1 MSKNFENFQNNQFK
15 SNNIINNVENGKE
28 NLTEEKPKKK
38 KEEKN
43 NSICQKRV
51 LRNSNEVT
59 QNELKEENLSSKNKI
74 KNLNKNIEEVEIENY
89 GQNILEDNNIF
100 YENDDNNSTIS
111 NLYLEINNFR
121 ENDENSSSEKLN
133 ELNCINLLKI
143 SANNSN
149 FNNNNYN
156 NYNDN
161 NQTNHLVISI
171 NEYITNNSKKKETNF
186 LSYESKLYN

>member
-1 MSKNFENFQNNQFK
+1 MR
-15 SNNIINNVENGKE
+15 
-28 NLTEEKPKKK
+28 
-38 KEEKN
+38 
-43 NSICQKRV
+43 ICQKKV

-74 KNLNKNIEEVEIENY
+74 KNLNKNIEEEEIGNY
-89 GQNILEDNNIF
+89 GQNILEDNNNF
-100 YENDDNNSTIS
+100 YENGDNNSTIS
-111 NLYLEINNFR
+111 NLYLEINNFH
-121 ENDENSSSEKLN
+121 ENNENSSSERFN